1 MEYNLCKK
9 TLSTA
14 GPLLDTVSEQPV
26 DLDLTL
32 PDYCPDIERILRCTL
47 IPKVYLSNISG
58 DRLAVDGGACVRIV
72 YLEAGKSCPR
82 CFEYTTPF
90 SESFSL
96 KDSPE
101 DCAVY
106 VDTKPEYLNCRA
118 LSPRKL
124 SLHGAFSLYARVT
137 VKRSVDYFCYEDEDD
152 LQTRTESL
160 PVSELSGLCCDM
172 FGVGEDIP
180 MSGRSRIAGFI
191 SHHASVKITELKAIH
206 GKIMVSAEG
215 RLELMYLTDGAD
227 SEPECMTH
235 TFPISRVVDCVGAEE
250 DSVIDAR
257 LDVMSYE
264 LNLNDDALDGSGV
277 LALDI
282 KLCFNAL
289 CWRESEIQVL
299 DDAFSTRY
307 EVQTRREPLS
317 CRCEVRCLCFTDTAK
332 AAVTL
337 DGESIGKVIRVRAEN
352 IAVSAA
358 VSGGAP
364 LLSSKLTVSM
374 VFVNSDGDTR
384 WIDRDIEFD
393 YNPSVEGYD
402 SVDCVTANVDSLSY
416 RIVDEHTVELRA
428 EIGYQMTV
436 SRQVNRS
443 TVTAVSADDEG
454 QPFEDRDAL
463 ILYYADKG
471 ERIWEIAKRYH
482 SRPTDIM
489 EENELESD
497 VLDDDDMLMIVRV

>member
-9 TLSTA
+9 TLNTDF
-14 GPLLDTVSEQPV
+14 PLLDTVSEEPV

-32 PDYCPDIERILRCTL
+32 PDYCPDIERILRCSL

-58 DRLAVDGGACVRIV
+58 DRLAVDGGACVRVI
-72 YLEAGKSCPR
+72 YLDSEKGCLRS
-82 CFEYTTPF
+82 FEYSTPF

-96 KDSPE
+96 KDSPA

-106 VDTKPEYLNCRA
+106 VDTKAEYLNCRA

-137 VKRSVDYFCYEDEDD
+137 VKRAVDYFGYESDDD
-152 LQTRTESL
+152 LQVRTENLNASQ
-160 PVSELSGLCCDM
+160 LSGLCCDM
-172 FGVGEDIP
+172 FGATEDIP
-180 MSGRSRIAGFI
+180 MSGRQRIASFI
-191 SHHASVKITELKAIH
+191 SHLASARITELKAIH
-206 GKIMVSAEG
+206 GKIMVSAECM
-215 RLELMYLTDGAD
+215 LDLMYLTDDAD
-227 SEPECMTH
+227 SEAECMTH

-257 LDVMSYE
+257 LDVMSYD

-277 LALDI
+277 LALDM
-282 KLCFNAL
+282 KLCFNVM
-289 CWRESEIQVL
+289 CWNEGEIAVM
-299 DDAFSTRY
+299 DDAFSTQR
-307 EVQTRREPLS
+307 EVQTRREPLT
-317 CRCEVRCLCFTDTAK
+317 CRSGVQCLRFTDDTK
-332 AAVTL
+332 ATL
-337 DGESIGKVIRVRAEN
+337 KLEGERIGKIIRVRPEH

-393 YNPSVEGYD
+393 CNPSAEGYD
-402 SVDCVTANVDSLSY
+402 SVDGVAATIDSLSY
-416 RIVDEHTVELRA
+416 RIIDDCTVELR
-428 EIGYQMTV
+428 IQVGYRMTV
-436 SRQVNRS
+436 SCRISRS
-443 TVTAVSADDEG
+443 AITAVSADDEAH
-454 QPFEDRDAL
+454 PFDDRGAL

-471 ERIWEIAKRYH
+471 ESVWEIAKRYH
-482 SRPTDIM
+482 SRPSVITD
-489 EENELESD
+489 ENELESD
-497 VLDDDDMLMIVRV
+497 VLNDDAMLMITGQ